1 MAAFAERNPVASC
14 KSCRNCIEWA
24 ALICIQV
31 NNGVRT
37 PCLSW
42 CKAIWW
48 PARILPLRSHR
59 THAPNAT
66 EHFQS
71 TVGSLQVP
79 HPWPDL
85 NKVYPQQADDTLHT
99 NIRLSRRGRRKKNT
113 SLILGTW
120 WGWCPSPRLFFL
132 SFYYVLI
139 VLLLLL
145 LPLWPLRR
153 CELLPTLDCKTYMY
167 LKRSSDAMVAS
178 DTLCTK
184 HEPSYSYPFS
194 CHCA

>member
-99 NIRLSRRGRRKKNT
+99 NIRLSRRGRRKKKHIIDSRNT
-113 SLILGTW
+113 MGLMSFPTVVFLEFLLRTY
-120 WGWCPSPRLFFL
+120 CPPPPSPP
-132 SFYYVLI
+132 SVA
-139 VLLLLL
+139 
-145 LPLWPLRR
+145 P
-153 CELLPTLDCKTYMY
+153 K
-167 LKRSSDAMVAS
+167 AMWTIANPW
-178 DTLCTK
+178 L
-184 HEPSYSYPFS
+184 
-194 CHCA
+194 